1 MQPSRNKFP
10 YVIIFAEVNEDLLE
24 DKDRPGAAEDG
35 EGLSSEEAED
45 AAGDAVAEKRLEDA
59 LLAAGDVAQKAAECD
74 GLGDGGLD
82 ENIRSVLNREGGS
95 AMCQGVFCSTGLQL
109 GTTRWVGSTFSS
121 HCPLSANQRH

>member
-24 DKDRPGAAEDG
+24 DKDGSGAAEDG
-35 EGLSSEEAED
+35 ERLASEEAED
-45 AAGDAVAEKRLEDA
+45 AAGDAVAEKRLQDA
-59 LLAAGDVAQKAAECD
+59 LLATGDVAQKAAERD

-95 AMCQGVFCSTGLQL
+95 AMCQGDFFVVLAYQ
-109 GTTRWVGSTFSS
+109 
-121 HCPLSANQRH
+121 

>member
-1 MQPSRNKFP
+1 MNPGLLGEKPVCFLCAMQPSRNKFP

-24 DKDRPGAAEDG
+24 DEDGPGAAEDG
-35 EGLSSEEAED
+35 EGLASEEAED

-82 ENIRSVLNREGGS
+82 ENIRSVLNREEGS
-95 AMCQGVFCSTGLQL
+95 AMCQGVFFVVL
-109 GTTRWVGSTFSS
+109 
-121 HCPLSANQRH
+121 AYN